1 MAKIVNKVVVIK
13 FSKIVKD
20 NHPNSELEINEHIAK
35 TLEEVAQEM
44 CDPSTVV
51 EVEEIN
57 D

>member
-1 MAKIVNKVVVIK
+1 MAKIVSKVVVIK